1 MRYHQSQQ
9 EKNDS
14 RLSVLSKVADK
25 YDYTGVEFP
34 ASYDD
39 IARFEEL
46 NKVCV
51 FVYIIN
57 EEGKI
62 HKERDGNLE
71 IFAERYSVSAE
82 DRAGGELPL
91 HLHQAH

>member
-1 MRYHQSQQ
+1 MKYHQSQQ
-9 EKNDS
+9 EKNDDRIS
-14 RLSVLSKVADK
+14 ALSKMKDK
-25 YDYTGVEFP
+25 YADTGISIP

-39 IARFEEL
+39 IARFEDL

-62 HKERDGNLE
+62 DKEMDG
-71 IFAERYSVSAE
+71 SV
-82 DRAGGELPL
+82 
-91 HLHQAH
+91 